1 MKPSHRERATFGW
14 RGAVAAGTRTNRG
27 RPLAGSSDGVA
38 RAPLRGP
45 RSAMVGD
52 RALSSATDQHG
63 GAPSGVPTASERSFG
78 TRGDADAVRPSGRI
92 VSQAAILSDARKGG
106 SAGGKEARR
115 PSGCKRSGPASGGL
129 RVVMSIDC
137 SQSQTSREYL
147 PSSSLSGGG
156 TRGGMDPQ
164 RAMGINHVQRGNAW
178 QARNVS
184 IQKPMGASSRVRRK
198 RRTRATDS
206 PVEESP
212 EVGDT
217 HGDCGNT
224 VDDARFKRRERHAVR

>member
-1 MKPSHRERATFGW
+1 VRWLETGHSRVQRTSTEELLRESLRRPSDPSGCAE
-14 RGAVAAGTRTNRG
+14 TRTRF
-27 RPLAGSSDGVA
+27 V
-38 RAPLRGP
+38 LRG
-45 RSAMVGD
+45 
-52 RALSSATDQHG
+52 
-63 GAPSGVPTASERSFG
+63 EN
-78 TRGDADAVRPSGRI
+78 

-106 SAGGKEARR
+106 SAGGKEAQR
-115 PSGCKRSGPASGGL
+115 PSGWKRSRPASDGL
-129 RVVMSIDC
+129 RVVSSIDC
-137 SQSQTSREYL
+137 SQSQTSREHL

-156 TRGGMDPQ
+156 TRGGRTRSVQVGM
-164 RAMGINHVQRGNAW
+164 NHLQRGNAW

-217 HGDCGNT
+217 HGDRGNT
-224 VDDARFKRRERHAVR
+224 VDDARSKRRERHTGR